1 MKTLK
6 QIEVPIFNI
15 PLDICIYDS
24 RQDVLDYMSNYDDS
38 VNEIIA
44 SSLSCK
50 GFTIY
55 NKRCLMVFIH
65 SDSGVST
72 IAHESLHIKNCIFKA
87 IGQECSVDND
97 EIDSYLVGYIAKEI
111 TDIYWKHKGYE
122 KELKF
127 TKNQKNGK

>member
-6 QIEVPIFNI
+6 QIEVPIFSI

-44 SSLSCK
+44 SSLSYK

-55 NKRCLMVFIH
+55 YKRCLMVFIH

-72 IAHESLHIKNCIFKA
+72 IAHKNCIFKA

-97 EIDSYLVGYIAKEI
+97 EIDGYLVGYIAKEI
-111 TDIYWKHKGYE
+111 TDI
-122 KELKF
+122 
-127 TKNQKNGK
+127 